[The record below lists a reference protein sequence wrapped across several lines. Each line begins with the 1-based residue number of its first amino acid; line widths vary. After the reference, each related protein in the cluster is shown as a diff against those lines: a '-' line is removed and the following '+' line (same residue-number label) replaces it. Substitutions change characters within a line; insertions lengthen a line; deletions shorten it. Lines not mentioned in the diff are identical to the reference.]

1 MITNENEKNTTF
13 YEGFDNQGMNVENNP
28 LVQDEATLVQSKG
41 KPWKELSIGG
51 TFGLLLAGGGIYA
64 SGIGKGAD
72 EDALLAGAQASDSVR
87 VGNGNE
93 ESKVEPANDDP
104 VMLDDDGNPII
115 PVSRQQAQE
124 RLDEVANE
132 AANTAAA
139 AHSTTTHEHATQH
152 AATPRQ
158 QHDDVEQI
166 MADSHSPHI
175 TINVYQNG
183 HQPVDDNLAFDQGVH
198 QVNITTVDDSL
209 SFAEAWAMAREQLGP
224 GQAFIWRDGVY
235 GTFNQIEWNALSP
248 SEQHEF
254 TAVAVREYQEIE
266 FPELFA
272 HNHQDVHFVQG
283 EHVFNDDVI
292 AIADDNYA
300 GNNDEVSVIND
311 DDAVQ
316 IIESAGL
323 ETESQP
329 EIITL
334 DNSLDGIEQIESLL
348 DTDGD
353 GVLTTDDILGTVA
366 TLVNDCDSLDQ
377 GLDMIDGLFCNT
389 DSDDSVSDM
398 PDYVSDAD
406 TLGLV

>member
-1 MITNENEKNTTF
+1 MITNENGKSMKD
-13 YEGFDNQGMNVENNP
+13 YEGFNADELNVENGSM
-28 LVQDEATLVQSKG
+28 VQDDLTLVQSKG
-41 KPWKELSIGG
+41 TPWKELSIGG
-51 TFGLLLAGGGIYA
+51 TFGLLLAGGGLYA
-64 SGIGKGAD
+64 SGLGKSAD
-72 EDALLAGAQASDSVR
+72 EDALLAGAHASDSVR

-93 ESKVEPANDDP
+93 ESNVETPNDDP

-115 PVSRQQAQE
+115 PVSRQQAQA
-124 RLDEVANE
+124 RIDEV
-132 AANTAAA
+132 ANTAAA
-139 AHSTTTHEHATQH
+139 AHSANANEHVA
-152 AATPRQ
+152 PRQ

-166 MADSHSPHI
+166 TADSHSPNI

-235 GTFNQIEWNALSP
+235 GTFNQHEWSALSP

-254 TAVAVREYQEIE
+254 TAVAVHEYQQIE

-272 HNHQDVHFVQG
+272 HNHQEVHFVEG
-283 EHVFNDDVI
+283 EHVTTDDVI
-292 AIADDNYA
+292 AIADDDYA
-300 GNNDEVSVIND
+300 GNNDEVSMIND

-316 IIESAGL
+316 IIESVAR
-323 ETESQP
+323 EMESLP

-334 DNSLDGIEQIESLL
+334 DNGLDGMEQIESLL
-348 DTDGD
+348 DVDGD
-353 GVLTTDDILGTVA
+353 GVLTTDDVLGTVA
-366 TLVNDCDSLDQ
+366 TLINDSDSLNQ
-377 GLDMIDGLFCNT
+377 GLDMIDGLFGNT
-389 DSDDSVSDM
+389 DSADGASDM

>member
-13 YEGFDNQGMNVENNP
+13 YEGFDDQGMNVESNP
-28 LVQDEATLVQSKG
+28 MVQDEATLVQSKG

-104 VMLDDDGNPII
+104 VMLDDDGKPII

-166 MADSHSPHI
+166 MADSHSPNI

-235 GTFNQIEWNALSP
+235 GTFNQIEWNSLSP

-300 GNNDEVSVIND
+300 NNNDEVSMVSD